1 MNVKLAGIT
10 RESVTDGPGMRITVF
25 FQGCEH
31 HCPGCHNP
39 ETWDRE
45 GGVAYDLDDVFGL
58 MHDSPLITGV
68 TLSGGEP
75 FLQPDAAAA
84 IAAEFHARQ
93 KSVWVYTGFLW
104 DFLLKENDP
113 LRMNLLRQCDVL
125 VDGPFRQT
133 ERQAGLFFRG
143 SANQRFIRV
152 KDSLEQARMVKWS
165 PPAG

>member
-1 MNVKLAGIT
+1 MNVRLAGIT

-45 GGVAYDLDDVFGL
+45 GGVAYELDKVFGL

-93 KSVWVYTGFLW
+93 KSVWAYTGFLW

-125 VDGPFRQT
+125 VDGPFRQE
-133 ERQAGLFFRG
+133 ERQPGLFFRG

-152 KDSLEQARMVKWS
+152 KDSLEQARVVEWS
-165 PPAG
+165 APAS